1 MMFNDRYGLTQAVIS
16 GRKTVTRRVI
26 KDAWWPI
33 YKIEA
38 EEIKGDIIHVIAN
51 NGKLVIE
58 RKCPYKI
65 GEIVAVAQSYE
76 QVYYQEGLE
85 TIDMLVSGLKYTVG
99 WQNKMFVKAELMP
112 HRIQITDI
120 RIERLQDISGDDC
133 LNEGIFVNEYIKNG
147 KMRYHYGFDGFLH
160 EREGWFAQKWFNK
173 PREDGRIQWG
183 YADEHLRYYMFDSP
197 REAFA
202 SLIDKVS
209 GKGTWDRN
217 PFVWRIEFQLVK

>member
-38 EEIKGDIIHVIAN
+38 EGMRGNIINVIAN

-65 GEIVAVAQSYE
+65 GEIVAVAQSYRNILDE
-76 QVYYQEGLE
+76 LE
-85 TIDMLVSGLKYTVG
+85 SNFFNKEHWEHGAQKRAEYAGMIYTPG
-99 WQNKMFVKAELMP
+99 YSNKMYVRADMML
-112 HRIQITDI
+112 HQIQIRDL
-120 RIERLQDISGDDC
+120 RIERLQDISDDYFK
-133 LNEGIFVNEYIKNG
+133 EGITLLASA
-147 KMRYHYGFDGFLH
+147 D
-160 EREGWFAQKWFNK
+160 
-173 PREDGRIQWG
+173 DGRIQWG

-209 GKGTWDRN
+209 GRGTWDRN